1 MILGGGRTFLDG
13 FRDEITLQQKALIC
27 MYDNNDVFHFSLV
40 KDALFSL
47 ALKPCYCLSHYYSS
61 LHFNE

>member
-13 FRDEITLQQKALIC
+13 FRDEIPHQQKALIF
-27 MYDNNDVFHFSLV
+27 MYDNSDVFHFSLV

-47 ALKPCYCLSHYYSS
+47 ALIPC
-61 LHFNE
+61 

>member
-1 MILGGGRTFLDG
+1 MILGGGHTFLDG
-13 FRDEITLQQKALIC
+13 FRVEIPHQQKSPIC

-47 ALKPCYCLSHYYSS
+47 ALIPC
-61 LHFNE
+61 

>member
-1 MILGGGRTFLDG
+1 MILGGGHTFLGG
-13 FRDEITLQQKALIC
+13 FRAEISFQQKALIF

-47 ALKPCYCLSHYYSS
+47 ALIPC
-61 LHFNE
+61 

>member
-13 FRDEITLQQKALIC
+13 FRAEKLHHQKALIF
-27 MYDNNDVFHFSLV
+27 MYGNNDVFHFSLV

-47 ALKPCYCLSHYYSS
+47 ALIPC
-61 LHFNE
+61 

>member
-13 FRDEITLQQKALIC
+13 FRAEIPHQQKALIC
-27 MYDNNDVFHFSLV
+27 MYDNSDVFHFSLV

-47 ALKPCYCLSHYYSS
+47 ALIPC
-61 LHFNE
+61 